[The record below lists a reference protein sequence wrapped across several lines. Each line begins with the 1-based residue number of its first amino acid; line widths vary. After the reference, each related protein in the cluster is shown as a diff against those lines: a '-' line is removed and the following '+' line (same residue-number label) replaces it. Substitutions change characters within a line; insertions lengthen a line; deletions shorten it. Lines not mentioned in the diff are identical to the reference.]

1 MGIRN
6 VYWGLIILLSGA
18 LLFEWTS
25 EKRSDAIQEHLSYA
39 ESFNSSFL
47 GDEYVSIESEELFL
61 IIAVKTGSIIETR
74 LKKYPVENVPG
85 SLGFRVFGSG
95 QNNAFNYYF
104 KSGFT
109 KSNPVFSVDVIK
121 DLSLIHI

>member
-47 GDEYVSIESEELFL
+47 GDEYV
-61 IIAVKTGSIIETR
+61 
-74 LKKYPVENVPG
+74 
-85 SLGFRVFGSG
+85 
-95 QNNAFNYYF
+95 
-104 KSGFT
+104 
-109 KSNPVFSVDVIK
+109 
-121 DLSLIHI
+121 

>member
-61 IIAVKTGSIIETR
+61 IIAVKTGSIIAVSYTH
-74 LKKYPVENVPG
+74 LTLPTIY
-85 SLGFRVFGSG
+85 
-95 QNNAFNYYF
+95 
-104 KSGFT
+104 
-109 KSNPVFSVDVIK
+109 SV
-121 DLSLIHI
+121 